1 MEEKKKEIGRD
12 REVGILLAF
21 VTKESGMIELMKC
34 WKKLS
39 RALCLNHLEKERL
52 YECKKL
58 SLIKRAIMDDGNSS

>member
-39 RALCLNHLEKERL
+39 RALC
-52 YECKKL
+52 
-58 SLIKRAIMDDGNSS
+58 S